1 MLVSKAKETAVMCD
15 PQDLRMAARGRG
27 TCSQR
32 GEKKQIPFFD
42 FI

>member
-1 MLVSKAKETAVMCD
+1 LVSKAKETAVMCD
-15 PQDLRMAARGRG
+15 PQDLRIAASGGG

-32 GEKKQIPFFD
+32 GGKKQIPFFV